1 MQELSDVREEVTACE
16 PSPEE
21 GAATPPVKPKWP
33 KRPPKTAEDI
43 AAIAVLDALREAKGD
58 RLPDDIPLACVV
70 KVTEYVDV
78 PKANEAY
85 AMVRVTGPRDETWRL
100 CVRRKTVKAGKNAL
114 FISGNAALPMDDRFR
129 NPEVCTVKEKVY
141 KYGFGVKARRLL
153 PHVKRNIYRLNS
165 GVLYP
170 TEAFPELK
178 GKRAGTVVAALLK
191 VDNAEEMKFRQSLPQ
206 GERGVPQADAM
217 ARAQEMLR
225 RMRMLARQ

>member
-1 MQELSDVREEVTACE
+1 MQELPDVREEVTAAE
-16 PSPEE
+16 PSPES
-21 GAATPPVKPKWP
+21 APVKRKWP

-43 AAIAVLDALREAKGD
+43 AAIAVLDALREAKGET
-58 RLPDDIPLACVV
+58 LPDDLPLACIV

-85 AMVRVTGPRDETWRL
+85 AMVRVTGPRDKSWRL
-100 CVRRKTVKAGKNAL
+100 CVRRHAVKVGKNAL
-114 FISGNAALPMDDRFR
+114 FVAWNAALPMDDRFR
-129 NPEVCTVKEKVY
+129 NLEVCTVKEKVY

-170 TEAFPELK
+170 VDAFAELK
-178 GKRAGTVVAALLK
+178 GKRAGMVVAALLK
-191 VDNAEEMKFRQSLPQ
+191 IDDAEEMKFRQSLPQ

-225 RMRMLARQ
+225 RMRTLARG